1 MKPQVYYEHMYK
13 KQRKLVQKDRQDR
26 RVKKERQRE
35 MGNTSVASSCLSLML
50 NTSSSLNIV

>member
-26 RVKKERQRE
+26 RVKKERERNGE
-35 MGNTSVASSCLSLML
+35 YFCSFFMFVIDA
-50 NTSSSLNIV
+50 